1 MLNHTISCSAL
12 NHHTV
17 SKCCFQFNAF
27 MCPVACFWVVSSIIL
42 FHYPIFKVLFIF
54 QFLCCSHK
62 TNRAR
67 SPPGNRLMIW
77 VNIKSDKS
85 FDLGKNWDWY
95 KALLTCCW
103 VLSHAHEFLNI
114 LICRGRRGNRPWSN
128 FAHESLCMHCGYFK
142 NLFFA
147 VNIFTISSSTGI
159 PDCATSQVQW
169 LPPWPLAPPL
179 IASVASPSVV
189 SPSVAFP
196 SVKVS
201 PLQTVTDKSSHC
213 HRRRVLTDKYLGR
226 QMLTLCHETTPK
238 MRFKKAWQRVS
249 RGNTHKC
256 VGL

>member
-1 MLNHTISCSAL
+1 MLDQT
-12 NHHTV
+12 
-17 SKCCFQFNAF
+17 
-27 MCPVACFWVVSSIIL
+27 
-42 FHYPIFKVLFIF
+42 
-54 QFLCCSHK
+54 
-62 TNRAR
+62 
-67 SPPGNRLMIW
+67 
-77 VNIKSDKS
+77 
-85 FDLGKNWDWY
+85 
-95 KALLTCCW
+95 LLTCCW

-128 FAHESLCMHCGYFK
+128 FAHESLCMHCGYFQ

-179 IASVASPSVV
+179 IASVASPSVEV
-189 SPSVAFP
+189 SPLQVSKCHFSLCRSVTSPSVASPSVAFP

-201 PLQTVTDKSSHC
+201 PFQTVTDKSSHC

-238 MRFKKAWQRVS
+238 MRFKKAWKRVS

>member
-17 SKCCFQFNAF
+17 SKCCFQFNAS
-27 MCPVACFWVVSSIIL
+27 MCPVACFRVVSSIIL
-42 FHYPIFKVLFIF
+42 FQYPIFKVLFIF

-67 SPPGNRLMIW
+67 SPPWNRLMIW
-77 VNIKSDKS
+77 DNIKSDKS

-95 KALLTCCW
+95 KTLLTCCW

-114 LICRGRRGNRPWSN
+114 RIC
-128 FAHESLCMHCGYFK
+128 
-142 NLFFA
+142 LFFA

-179 IASVASPSVV
+179 IASVASPSVE
-189 SPSVAFP
+189 
-196 SVKVS
+196 VS
-201 PLQTVTDKSSHC
+201 PLLVSKC
-213 HRRRVLTDKYLGR
+213 HL
-226 QMLTLCHETTPK
+226 
-238 MRFKKAWQRVS
+238 A
-249 RGNTHKC
+249 KC
-256 VGL
+256 RLS